1 MCCVSSP
8 AVTAAAI
15 TVAAITISMHWGLIE
30 VLVVFKLVV
39 LDTVGVGVGVD
50 DDVWSSWLSS

>member
-1 MCCVSSP
+1 MSQAP
-8 AVTAAAI
+8 AVTAAAV

-39 LDTVGVGVGVD
+39 LDTVGVGFGVGFD
-50 DDVWSSWLSS
+50 DDVWSSWSSS

>member
-15 TVAAITISMHWGLIE
+15 AVAAIAISMHWGLIE

-39 LDTVGVGVGVD
+39 LDTVGVGVD
-50 DDVWSSWLSS
+50 DDVWLLWSSS

>member
-39 LDTVGVGVGVD
+39 LDTVGVGVD
-50 DDVWSSWLSS
+50 DDVWSSWSSS